1 MSDNGRLE
9 LYGKGGVVGIEI
21 VVKSSKVKKIVVQRA
36 SSHGHTVLEDVTR
49 KLQVIFRF

>member
-9 LYGKGGVVGIEI
+9 VHGKGGVVGIEI
-21 VVKSSKVKKIVVQRA
+21 VVKSSKIKKIVVQRA

-49 KLQVIFRF
+49 KLQVVCQF